1 MAAATPTVLRVSSL
15 DPDDP
20 RGAGVPA
27 IPACGP
33 PAIPG
38 VNSGPPGPP
47 GPDGTPVP
55 PPVPAGTPVP
65 PVAPASAPPAAAT
78 PAAAA
83 APAAS
88 APVPLHAARGVS
100 WGPPGAIRPR
110 ARPNSRTTH
119 RLAALS
125 RSCAA
130 ASVVAT
136 DWMAP

>member
-65 PVAPASAPPAAAT
+65 PMAPASAPPAAAT

-83 APAAS
+83 APPAGS
-88 APVPLHAARGVS
+88 MTCPVPSVTKVLPRG
-100 WGPPGAIRPR
+100 IRSTATGHLR
-110 ARPNSRTTH
+110 GQLRH
-119 RLAALS
+119 RLSAGS
-125 RSCAA
+125 
-130 ASVVAT
+130 
-136 DWMAP
+136 P